1 MAALK
6 RCATQNPRN
15 KIVSSTSGAIRF
27 NETDHLMAEFCGLF
41 PIHQMSGIADD
52 NAFRSGN
59 TRLHGYRD
67 FPNARARIAMRVGTP
82 F

>member
-1 MAALK
+1 MAARK

-15 KIVSSTSGAIRF
+15 KIASSTSGAIRF
-27 NETDHLMAEFCGLF
+27 NETDHLMAEFCRFF

-59 TRLHGYRD
+59 TRLHGYRA

>member
-6 RCATQNPRN
+6 LCATQNPRN
-15 KIVSSTSGAIRF
+15 KIASSTSEATRF
-27 NETDHLMAEFCGLF
+27 NETDHLTAAFCGLF
-41 PIHQMSGIADD
+41 QIHQMSGIADD
-52 NAFRSGN
+52 NAFRSGKI
-59 TRLHGYRD
+59 LLYGYRA

>member
-6 RCATQNPRN
+6 GCATQNPRN
-15 KIVSSTSGAIRF
+15 KIRSSPSEAIRLH
-27 NETDHLMAEFCGLF
+27 ETDHPMAEFCGLF
-41 PIHQMSGIADD
+41 PMHAMSGIAHD

-59 TRLHGYRD
+59 TRLPGYRA